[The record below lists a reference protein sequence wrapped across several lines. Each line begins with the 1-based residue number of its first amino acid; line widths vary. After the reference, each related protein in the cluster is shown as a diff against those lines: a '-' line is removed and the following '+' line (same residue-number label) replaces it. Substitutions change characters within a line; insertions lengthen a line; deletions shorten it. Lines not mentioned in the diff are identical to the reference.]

1 MKKLMAMM
9 LTASLTFS
17 LVACGGSSTG
27 ADNTADTAVEETS
40 TEEAAT
46 EETTEEATEEASTE
60 EATEESTEEA
70 TEEAADETA
79 TEASGDYKIAM
90 ITDSGDITDM
100 SFNQTT
106 YEASKA
112 FAEAQGV
119 DYQYYKP
126 TEDSDEAR
134 IAAFDN
140 AVSDGYNVIV
150 VPGYLFAGMIASCAE
165 ENPDVTIIALDCSE
179 GDFEGAGMTE
189 LPSNVCSFTYQE
201 ELAGYMAGYAVVK
214 EGYTKLGFLGGMAV
228 PAVIRYGFGFVQGAN
243 DAAKDLGNAADVE
256 VNYVYGGQFFG
267 DESVTAVMDT
277 WYQGGTEIVF
287 ACGGGIFTSAGEAAK
302 KAGGK
307 VVGVDVDQSGTIDGL
322 YGDGICVTSAMK
334 GLAATVNSTLTDL
347 FAGKW
352 DSYAGKIENLGLVSG
367 DDPTLNYV
375 QLPTETW
382 SMKKFTVDDYKAL
395 VASMYAGDVTV
406 SSDIEAMPETEITV
420 NEFDNIH

>member
-1 MKKLMAMM
+1 MKKLLAMM

-17 LVACGGSSTG
+17 LVACGGSSTSTTEP
-27 ADNTADTAVEETS
+27 AADTAESTEAVAETS
-40 TEEAAT
+40 TEETAT
-46 EETTEEATEEASTE
+46 EETTEAAAETTD
-60 EATEESTEEA
+60 
-70 TEEAADETA
+70 AADK
-79 TEASGDYKIAM
+79 KIAM

-112 FAEAQGV
+112 FAESKGV

-134 IAAFDN
+134 VAAFNN
-140 AVSDGYNVIV
+140 AVADGYNVIV
-150 VPGYLFAGMIASCAE
+150 VPGYLFASMIATVADA
-165 ENPDVTIIALDCSE
+165 NPDVTIIALDCSQ
-179 GDFEGAGMTE
+179 GDFEGAGMAT

-214 EGYTKLGFLGGMAV
+214 EGYKKLGFLGGMAV
-228 PAVIRYGFGFVQGAN
+228 PAVIRYGYGFVQGAN
-243 DAAKDLGNAADVE
+243 DAAKADGVESDVE

-267 DESVTAVMDT
+267 DESITAVMDT

-287 ACGGGIFTSAGEAAK
+287 ACGGGIFNSAGEAAK
-302 KAGGK
+302 KVGGK

-322 YGDGICVTSAMK
+322 YGDGVCVTSAMK

-347 FAGKW
+347 FDGNWAKH
-352 DSYAGKIENLGLVSG
+352 AGKIENLGLVS
-367 DDPTLNYV
+367 DDVTLNYV

-382 SMKKFTVDDYKAL
+382 SMSNFTVDDYKAL
-395 VASMYAGDVTV
+395 VASMYAGEITV
-406 SSDIEAMPETEITV
+406 SSDIESMPATDIKVT
-420 NEFDNIH
+420 EFDNIH

>member
-1 MKKLMAMM
+1 MKKLLAMM

-17 LVACGGSSTG
+17 LVACGGSSTEPTEP
-27 ADNTADTAVEETS
+27 AETAVEETS
-40 TEEAAT
+40 TEEAAEET
-46 EETTEEATEEASTE
+46 TEAAEETTEEATEEET
-60 EATEESTEEA
+60 EATETVA
-70 TEEAADETA
+70 T
-79 TEASGDYKIAM
+79 GDYKIAM

-112 FAEAQGV
+112 FAADNGA
-119 DYQYYKP
+119 DFQYYKP

-134 IAAFDN
+134 IAAFNN

-150 VPGYLFAGMIASCAE
+150 VPGYLFAGMIASVADA
-165 ENPDVTIIALDCSE
+165 NPDVTIIALDCSQ

-228 PAVIRYGFGFVQGAN
+228 PAVIRYGYGFVQGAN
-243 DAAKDLGNAADVE
+243 DAAKDLGNASDVE

-277 WYQGGTEIVF
+277 WYGNGTEIVF

-302 KAGGK
+302 KVDGK

-322 YGDGICVTSAMK
+322 YGEGVCVTSAMK

-347 FAGKW
+347 FAGNW
-352 DSYAGKIENLGLVSG
+352 DKYAGQIQNLGLVSG
-367 DDPTLNYV
+367 DDASLNYV
-375 QLPTETW
+375 QLPTDTW
-382 SMKKFTVDDYKAL
+382 TMKNFTVDDYNTL
-395 VASMYAGDVTV
+395 VAAMFNGDVTV
-406 SSDIEAMPETEITV
+406 SSDIDAMPATDITV